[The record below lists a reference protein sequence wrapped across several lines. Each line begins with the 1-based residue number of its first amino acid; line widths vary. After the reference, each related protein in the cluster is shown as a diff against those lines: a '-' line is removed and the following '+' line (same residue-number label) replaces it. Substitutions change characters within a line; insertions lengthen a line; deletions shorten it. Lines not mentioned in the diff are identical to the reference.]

1 MAHGGIQDV
10 THGAQKRGTEHGTA
24 ARLGVLMLSPH
35 EVSPAQPSAP
45 LTAQTARLL
54 TEQLIAFR
62 HPFPHHIMSKA

>member
-1 MAHGGIQDV
+1 M
-10 THGAQKRGTEHGTA
+10 THGAQRRGTEHGSA

-45 LTAQTARLL
+45 LTAQTAWLL
-54 TEQLIAFR
+54 MEQLIAFR